1 MTMSTPN
8 IHHFFHSPTFTFAYV
23 VSDPA
28 TKQCVV
34 IDSVLDYNQ
43 AAARTSTG
51 FADEIIEYIAE
62 HGLSLQWILETH
74 AHADHLTASHYLKE
88 KLGGQIGIG
97 ARISEV
103 QEIFKGLY
111 NLEDSFQADGSQFDR
126 LFKQGD
132 VFSIGDLSCSIME
145 TPGHTPACITYIVDN
160 HHAFIGDTLFMPDYG
175 TARCDFPGG
184 SAESLYDSIQK
195 IYALGDETQLYM
207 CHDYRPD
214 APSPRWLTT
223 VKEEKAHNPLIQ
235 EGVTKQM
242 YAKARETIDK
252 VLSAPKLIL
261 PSLQINIRA
270 GELPPAESNGLS
282 YLKFPLNKL
291 GKKD

>member
-1 MTMSTPN
+1 MSIPN
-8 IHHFFHSPTFTFAYV
+8 IHHFYHSPTFTFSYV
-23 VSDPA
+23 VSDPV
-28 TKQCVV
+28 TKQCAV

-43 AAARTSTG
+43 GAARTSTG
-51 FADEIIEYIAE
+51 FADEIIEYISE

-97 ARISEV
+97 ARITEV

-111 NLEDSFQADGSQFDR
+111 NLEDSFQTDGSQFDR
-126 LFKQGD
+126 LFSDGD
-132 VFSIGDLSCSIME
+132 VFSIGELSCQIME
-145 TPGHTPACITYIVDN
+145 TPGHTPACITFLIN
-160 HHAFIGDTLFMPDYG
+160 KQHAFIGDTLFMPDYG

-184 SAESLYDSIQK
+184 SAGTMYDSIQK
-195 IYALGDETQLYM
+195 IYALGDDIQLYM

-214 APSPRWLTT
+214 APAPRWLTT
-223 VKEEKAHNPLIQ
+223 VKQEKAHNPLIQ

-242 YAKARETIDK
+242 YAKARDTIDK

-261 PSLQINIRA
+261 PSLQVNI
-270 GELPPAESNGLS
+270 
-282 YLKFPLNKL
+282 
-291 GKKD
+291 